1 MSWNTDENGT
11 RRFTSP
17 EAPGWEIVEWA
28 HSPGRI
34 DVHSPGYETEVCVE
48 PEGIQVFGESSNFY
62 SFSGVRFTIPWV
74 IVREIVRFQDAVQS
88 PRS

>member
-1 MSWNTDENGT
+1 MTWNTDESGT
-11 RRFTSP
+11 KRFASP

-28 HSPGRI
+28 YSPGRI
-34 DVHSPGYETEVCVE
+34 DVHPPGYETEVCVE
-48 PEGIQVFGESSNFY
+48 AEGIQVFGESSNCY
-62 SFSGVRFTIPWV
+62 SFSGVRFTIPWA